1 MQWPWKTSVILMI
14 FGFLVVF
21 FSLQSM
27 HGKVIAQG
35 MANSEAELADDCR
48 VEHWFDPSLPGSFP
62 YTAQRAVE
70 QVTLAALPQS
80 AKPQEQCG
88 RAAQRLEAS
97 RYAWEKNR
105 RGEAARTIRK
115 AFIYL
120 SESQTADST
129 VDCSKT
135 AQEIQKTVGDWC
147 GQVNCQEISVLAKT
161 KAQIESFQ

>member
-1 MQWPWKTSVILMI
+1 MI

-35 MANSEAELADDCR
+35 MTDSEAELADDCR
-48 VEHWFDPSLPGSFP
+48 VEHWFDPALPGSLP
-62 YTAQRAVE
+62 YTAQRVSEKVA
-70 QVTLAALPQS
+70 LATLPQAEKS
-80 AKPQEQCG
+80 QEQCH

-105 RGEAARTIRK
+105 RSEAAKTIRK

-120 SESQTADST
+120 SESQSDNST
-129 VDCSKT
+129 VDCANT
-135 AQEIQKTVGDWC
+135 AQEIRKTVRDWC
-147 GQVNCQEISVLAKT
+147 GQVNCQENSILAKT
-161 KAQIESFQ
+161 EAQIESF